1 MALPRCDT
9 WPHAVKTPI
18 RGGFAAPV
26 LIGKISTMT
35 GSMAGGYWIIAGV
48 LLLGGVWAAVTIRLP
63 PPGSVAA

>member
-1 MALPRCDT
+1 M
-9 WPHAVKTPI
+9 
-18 RGGFAAPV
+18 